1 MSVKRPLAARTEAF
15 DSYWQAP
22 EDVERGYTSFL
33 QYYRVNYLRR
43 LPPDRQSRILVVS
56 CGPGYFVKLL
66 RDEGYGNLEGIDS
79 DPAKVAHAEKRG
91 LPCRVAEAFPFLE
104 AKADAYDVIVCE
116 QELNHLT
123 KEETFEFLA
132 LCRSALKPGGRL
144 FVYGLNGA
152 NPITGAEALAQNID
166 HFYTFTEYSLT
177 QFLEHSGF
185 RDVHVF
191 PLQLYV
197 FYGNPLNYVGLAATT
212 LLHLAFRALFTLYGK
227 SARIFTKKVAAVCTR
242 PS

>member
-1 MSVKRPLAARTEAF
+1 MAPKRPLAARTEAF

-22 EDVERGYTSFL
+22 EDVERGYTSFH

-43 LPPDRQSRILVVS
+43 LPADRRSRILVVS

-66 RDEGYGNLEGIDS
+66 RDEGYSAVEGIDS
-79 DPAKVAHAEKRG
+79 DPGKIAHAERRG
-91 LPCRVAEAFPFLE
+91 LACRVEEAFPFLATKTE
-104 AKADAYDVIVCE
+104 AYDVIVCE

-123 KEETFEFLA
+123 KEETFEFLG
-132 LCRSALKPGGRL
+132 LCRVALRPGGRL

-177 QFLEHSGF
+177 QFLEHAGF

-191 PLQLYV
+191 PLELYV
-197 FYGNPLNYVGLAATT
+197 FYRNPLNYVGLAATAI
-212 LLHLAFRALFTLYGK
+212 LHVAFRALFTLYGK
-227 SARIFTKKVAAVCTR
+227 SAKIFTKKVAAVCTK

>member
-1 MSVKRPLAARTEAF
+1 MTRKRPLAAKTEAF

-43 LPPDRQSRILVVS
+43 LPQDRQARILVVS

-66 RDEGYGNLEGIDS
+66 RDEGYRDVEGIDS
-79 DPAKVAHAEKRG
+79 DPAKIAYAERKG
-91 LPCRVAEAFPFLE
+91 LPCRVAEAFVVLE
-104 AKADAYDVIVCE
+104 STAGDYDVIVCE

-123 KEETFEFLA
+123 KDETFEFLA
-132 LCRSALKPGGRL
+132 LCRGALKPGGRL

-166 HFYTFTEYSLT
+166 HFYTFTEYSLG
-177 QFLEHSGF
+177 QFLEHAGF
-185 RDVHVF
+185 EKIQVF
-191 PLQLYV
+191 PLELYV
-197 FYGNPLNYVGLAATT
+197 FYRNPLNYVGLVATAT
-212 LLHLAFRALFTLYGK
+212 LHLAFRALFTLYGK
-227 SARIFTKKVAAVCTR
+227 SARIFTKKIAAVCVR
-242 PS
+242 PA